1 MLKRLRDFFKSKQK
15 GQSMIFVAALAP
27 FAALFVGAAMDFGWL
42 YLNQSRLQNAA
53 DAAATAGAASLIGY
67 EQPLSD
73 YTYTTFVAN
82 TDSGL
87 QSLMSSNVVSTR
99 NITSG
104 NNIAQVYA
112 KDYLKSWIGDS
123 NTKFVTST
131 PKSFSE
137 VQFEP
142 VLYGKNTED
151 YEALYYTIT
160 LTTKLDHLFGSIV
173 GFFGIDNFNAKAMSA
188 VKITHVAERTNI
200 TDEEYKDSDYPHGP
214 TLYQQMKAK
223 EASETFPHFEEIGK
237 HGLNGNKRSVL
248 TGGSYYQLGNL
259 YRTEASHLNG
269 YGFNTGGSPA
279 ARMNHDYSVV
289 QTQWDDLFI
298 DFEPDISS
306 GTWEGDTDLSSGL
319 STNWQLNYGGSASKY
334 YRIHFPI
341 MIEAIYGIRAGHEPP
356 DSLYAFIEQ
365 EPIRRTVTY
374 SDGGTMNRGNMSSV
388 HQILINNN
396 IANTNVSTDRP
407 MIFFYEGP
415 EIPTKA
421 MQPTLYDDDDYI
433 GERPFLPIIVNLYAD
448 FRGIV
453 FAPNN
458 PVIINGNGYTLEGFV
473 VAREFRR
480 LKTGADFASEGYKL
494 TYYNG
499 NKVYAK
505 QNEALVQ
512 FSNNLYSSYIKQY
525 GKVVDISSSTTC
537 PSGYFP
543 TRAKI
548 DGTWIYC
555 YLQNGQY
562 YSSPSQ
568 NEISQRGYVQIN
580 DNGTTRY
587 AYLAKIVVPVVNIGG
602 TNYALADNGKE
613 FYMSTTLEYS
623 TSGTVT
629 YSQTVNEMFLSGTA
643 HDYQETYY
651 NIKGETKTKTTKMAI
666 GDVAWMPVT
675 TVSATV
681 DAETG
686 QYTETPGDASSF
698 KADDAVRYDYMTI
711 FNLNANSTYNSFLN
725 VGLVNYTYLSK
736 NESSST
742 TYSSKS
748 HDMFFTTY
756 RSKHID

>member
-1 MLKRLRDFFKSKQK
+1 MLKRLLEFFKSKQS
-15 GQSMIFVAALAP
+15 GQSMIFVAAMAP
-27 FAALFVGAAMDFGWL
+27 FAALFLGAALDFGWL

-53 DAAATAGAASLIGY
+53 DAAATAGASNLIGY

-73 YTYTTFVAN
+73 YSYTTFIAN
-82 TDSGL
+82 TDSDL
-87 QSLMSSNVVSTR
+87 QKLIATNVVSSR
-99 NITSG
+99 NIASG
-104 NNIAQVYA
+104 NEVAKLYA
-112 KDYLKSWIGDS
+112 KEYLQSWLGDS
-123 NTKFVTST
+123 DTEFVTSA

-160 LTTKLDHLFGSIV
+160 LTTRLDHLFGTILD
-173 GFFGIDNFNAKAMSA
+173 FFGVENLNAKAMAA
-188 VKITHVAERTNI
+188 VKITHVAERSSQ
-200 TDEEYKDSDYPHGP
+200 EYDSDYPHGP

-223 EASETFPHFEEIGK
+223 EAAETFPHFEEIGK

-269 YGFNTGGSPA
+269 YGFNTGSSPSD
-279 ARMNHDYSVV
+279 RMYHDDTVD

-341 MIEAIYGIRAGHEPP
+341 MIEATYPIRSGHEPP

-374 SDGGTMNRGNMSSV
+374 SDGKTMNRGNMSSV

-396 IANTNVSTDRP
+396 VANTNVSTDRP

-415 EIPTKA
+415 EIPTKD
-421 MQPTLYDDDDYI
+421 MQPNLYDGDDYI
-433 GERPFLPIIVNLYAD
+433 GERPFLPIILNLYSD

-458 PVIINGNGYTLEGFV
+458 PVIINGNGHVLEGFV

-480 LKTGADFASEGYKL
+480 LKTSADFVSEGYQL

-499 NKVYAK
+499 SKVYAK

-512 FSNNLYSSYIKQY
+512 FSNSLYTGSTKYSGVKGY
-525 GKVVDISSSTTC
+525 GKTVEATDNQTC
-537 PSGYFP
+537 PNGYFP
-543 TRAKI
+543 IKAKI
-548 DGTWIYC
+548 DGVWIKC

-562 YSSPSQ
+562 YTNPGSPSDFDA
-568 NEISQRGYVQIN
+568 EIN

-587 AYLAKIVVPVVNIGG
+587 AFFSKMIIPVVTIGG
-602 TNYALADNGKE
+602 VKYALADNGKE
-613 FYMSTTLEYS
+613 FYMATTLEYS
-623 TSGTVT
+623 TNGTIT
-629 YSQTVNEMFLSGTA
+629 YSQYVNEMFLSGTA

-651 NIKGETKTKTTKMAI
+651 NVKGETKTKTTKMAI

-675 TVSATV
+675 TVSAAV
-681 DAETG
+681 DSETG
-686 QYTETPGDASSF
+686 KYTETPGDASSF
-698 KADDAVRYDYMTI
+698 KTDDTVRYDYVTL
-711 FNLNANSTYNSFLN
+711 FNLNSNSTYNSFLN

-742 TYSSKS
+742 SYSTKS